1 MITPLPDA
9 AEASASNA
17 LPAATGEFVALDGEQ
32 FYRIADVDRLEPFLI
47 SLVSADDHWLYV
59 ASSGGLTAGRVSP
72 ETSLFPYETVDKLYD
87 CHPHT
92 GPLTVLHVERDGIS
106 RRWEPFGPTER
117 EGYRVERSLFKD
129 ALSTTLIFEERNL
142 DLGLAFRAAWQTSP
156 RFGFVR
162 SCSLVELSGSPCAVR
177 LLDGLQN
184 LLPHGATQ
192 ALQTSYSNLLDAYKR
207 AERDPSGL
215 AIFALSSTLTD
226 LAEARESLRATVA
239 WQLGLPGAV
248 TLLSSAQVAG
258 FRRGAEVEPEH
269 DVRGRR
275 GAFLL
280 ATTLEL
286 MPGAARSWQIVA
298 DVAQDAVA
306 VAALARALEDDR
318 RSLAAE
324 LRADIARG
332 RAELE
337 ALVAAADGLQRSAD
351 AVTDAHHA
359 ANTLFNIMRGG
370 IFADGTTVDSADLRA
385 FIAARSP
392 RLLDRHRAFFADLP
406 PRLPARALR
415 ALAAAGG
422 ADLERLCTEYLP
434 LCFSRRHGDPSRPWN
449 RFSINLRG
457 PNGARRLDYQGNWRD
472 VFQNWEPLGR
482 SFPTYLE
489 SMVALF
495 LNATTADGYN
505 PYRVTRAGVEWELPE
520 PSNPWANIGYWSDHQ
535 IIYLLKLLETLEHHE
550 PGRLSSLLD
559 RRCYSHVDVPY
570 RIKPYAQLLADPAN
584 SISFDWERERA
595 VEARVAERG
604 ADGKLLPG
612 PDGQVLHVTLA
623 EKLLLLA
630 LAKLANFIPE
640 GGIWMNTQRPEW
652 NDANNALVGKGVSV
666 VTLAYLRR
674 YLVFCRELLAG
685 GPAELGVTAELRAFF
700 DDVVGALD
708 GRRADLRDG
717 FDAAGRRSVMD
728 ALGMAGDR
736 YRGHVYGATLG
747 GAWRVLSRDAV
758 VEAIDLALAYVEHS
772 LRANRRADGL
782 YHSYNLLHLGDGSAE
797 IGRLTEMLEGQVAI
811 LSAGLLSAAE
821 SLAVLRALRSSAL
834 YRPDQASYMLYPN
847 RELAGFRR
855 KNRLDAAAVG
865 DLPLLAA
872 LEARGDARLLARD
885 VDGVYHFG
893 GDLHNVRDLR
903 AVLAELEQEP
913 DLAPLVR
920 ADGARLEALFE
931 QLFRHGEF
939 TGRSG
944 SFFAYEGLGS
954 IYWHMV
960 AKLLLAAQECFERAT
975 EAGADPATL
984 AGLAAAY
991 HEVRAG
997 LGFRKSPA
1005 VYGAFPT
1012 DPYSHTPLGRGAQQ
1026 PGMTGQVK
1034 EELLTR
1040 MGELGVR
1047 VAAGRIAFR
1056 PQLLDPAELSA
1067 EPGQFSYVDV
1077 AGQRRSLPLPPQ
1089 SLAFTLCQTPV
1100 VYLRGAGPR
1109 ITLTLADGTTRTI
1122 DGDSLDEAATRQIVE
1137 REGQIEAVTVSL
1149 PA

>member
-9 AEASASNA
+9 AEALASLA
-17 LPAATGEFVALDGEQ
+17 LPAVTGAFVALDGEQ
-32 FYRIADVDRLEPFLI
+32 LYRIAGADRLDPFLI
-47 SLVSADDHWLYV
+47 SLVSADDHWMFV
-59 ASSGGLTAGRVSP
+59 TSSGGLTAGRVSP
-72 ETSLFPYETVDKLYD
+72 ETALFPYETVDKLYD

-92 GPLTVLHVERDGIS
+92 GPLTVLHVEREGIS
-106 RRWEPFGPTER
+106 RRWEPFGPPEH
-117 EGYRVERSLFKD
+117 EGYRIERCLYKD
-129 ALSTTLIFEERNL
+129 ALSTTLIFEEQNL
-142 DLGLAFRAAWQTSP
+142 DLGLAFRAAWRISP

-162 SCSLVELSGSPCAVR
+162 SCSLAELSGAPCVVR
-177 LLDGLQN
+177 VLDGLQN
-184 LLPHGATQ
+184 LLPHGATT
-192 ALQTSYSNLLDAYKR
+192 ALQSGYSNLLDAYKR
-207 AERDPSGL
+207 AELDPSGL
-215 AIFALSSTLTD
+215 ALFALSSTLTD
-226 LAEARESLRATVA
+226 LAEASESLRATVA

-248 TLLSSAQVAG
+248 TLLSSAQVAA

-269 DVRGRR
+269 EARGRR

-280 ATTLEL
+280 AALLEL
-286 MPGAARSWQIVA
+286 APGATRSWQIVA
-298 DVAQDAVA
+298 DVAQDALA
-306 VAALARALEDDR
+306 VAALARALEDDPR
-318 RSLAAE
+318 ALAAE
-324 LRADIARG
+324 LMADIARG
-332 RAELE
+332 REELE

-351 AVTDAHHA
+351 AVSDAHHA
-359 ANTLFNIMRGG
+359 ANALFNIMRGG
-370 IFADGTTVDSADLRA
+370 IFADGTTVESADLRA
-385 FIAARSP
+385 FVATRSP
-392 RLLDRHRAFFADLP
+392 RLLEARGAFFADLP
-406 PRLPARALR
+406 PRMSARALR
-415 ALAAAGG
+415 VRAAAGG

-472 VFQNWEPLGR
+472 VFQNWEPLGH

-505 PYRVTRAGVEWELPE
+505 PYRVTRAGVEWEVPE

-535 IIYLLKLLETLEHHE
+535 IIYLLKLLETLENHE
-550 PGRLSSLLD
+550 PGRLSNLLN

-570 RIKPYAQLLADPAN
+570 RIKPYAQLLADPAS

-595 VEARVAERG
+595 VAARVAERG
-604 ADGKLLPG
+604 GDGKLLPG
-612 PDGQVLHVTLA
+612 PDGQVLHVSLA

-630 LAKLANFIPE
+630 LAKLANFVPE

-685 GPAELGVTAELRAFF
+685 GPADLVVTAELRAFF
-700 DDVVGALD
+700 DDVVGALE
-708 GRRADLRDG
+708 GRRDDLRSG
-717 FDAAGRRSVMD
+717 FDAAGRRALMD

-736 YRGHVYGATLG
+736 YRRQVYTASLG
-747 GAWRVLSRDAV
+747 GEWRPLPRAAIL
-758 VEAIDLALAYVEHS
+758 EALDLALAYVEHT

-782 YHSYNLLHLGDGSAE
+782 YHSYNLLSLGEGSAR

-811 LSAGLLSAAE
+811 LSAGLMDAEE
-821 SLAVLRALRSSAL
+821 SLAVLRALRGSAL
-834 YRPDQASYMLYPN
+834 YRPDQASYLLYPN
-847 RELAGFRR
+847 RALPGFRQ
-855 KNRLDAAAVG
+855 KNRLAAAEVG
-865 DLPLLAA
+865 DLPLVAA
-872 LEARGDARLLARD
+872 LEAIGDARLLARD

-893 GDLHNVRDLR
+893 GDLHNVRDVR
-903 AVLAELEQEP
+903 AILGELERNP

-920 ADGARLEALFE
+920 ADGARIEALFE
-931 QLFRHGEF
+931 QVFRHGEF

-960 AKLLLAAQECFERAT
+960 AKLLLAAQECFERAVD
-975 EAGADPATL
+975 AGAAPATID
-984 AGLAAAY
+984 GLAAAY
-991 HEVRAG
+991 HEIGAG

-1047 VAAGRIAFR
+1047 VAGGRVAFR
-1056 PQLLDPAELSA
+1056 PRLLDPGAWGAPAGS
-1067 EPGQFSYVDV
+1067 FVYRDV
-1077 AGQRRSLPLPPQ
+1077 AGRRQSLALPEGA
-1089 SLAFTLCQTPV
+1089 LAFTLCQTPV
-1100 VYLRGAGPR
+1100 IYLRGKGPR
-1109 ITLTLADGTTRTI
+1109 ITLQLAGGGERLVE
-1122 DGDSLDEAATRQIVE
+1122 GDQLDAATSRQIFE
-1137 REGQIEAVTVSL
+1137 REGQITSITVSL